1 MQLSVFLLNLTAA
14 IVLLLYSTRMVRT
27 GVERAFGA
35 ELRNV
40 FMLSRRST
48 VLNSMAGVLAAALLQ
63 SSTAVALLV
72 SGFTATG
79 VMGVTGSLA
88 VVLGAD
94 LGTAVAVQFLSLD
107 IAWLIPVLLVTGG
120 LMFLKGS
127 ARVVKQVGRVVMG
140 VAFILLSLR
149 MIGDATEPLRSSPY
163 LEPVVQHLSEDLLTA
178 FAGGAVLAFVFHSS
192 VAAILMLAAFCAQG
206 VLPLA
211 AGLPLVLGANVG
223 SGLIAVWLTRNLHG
237 KARRIT
243 LGNLAVRVLGGIAA
257 LVVLRHVAL
266 PLDLVAST
274 PARQLVSFHL
284 LFNAALLVVFL
295 PLVVPLAALT
305 RQLVPGDDDPAEGR
319 ARPVS
324 ALDRNVLTNPGLAL
338 ASATRELLRMSEQI
352 ELMLSPVME
361 LFVSTDAHAAARI
374 KEIEK
379 EVNEA
384 QTDIKLYLAEMN
396 QGQLSPD
403 QARRGMDLTGI
414 AISLERVGDVI
425 TKDLLRLTGEM
436 RKKKLTFSSDGWNE
450 LTRLHARVLAN
461 MQLSLNVLVSED
473 VDSARQLVEEKE
485 YVRALEEESHDAHL
499 ARLGQGTPQSIA
511 TSDIHLE
518 TVRALKEINSR
529 FITFAYP
536 ILKKSGLLL
545 DSRLADVKS

>member
-40 FMLSRRST
+40 FMVSRRST
-48 VLNSMAGVLAAALLQ
+48 VLNSFAGVLTAAALQ
-63 SSTAVALLV
+63 SSTAVVLLV
-72 SGFTATG
+72 SGFAATG

-94 LGTAVAVQFLSLD
+94 LGTAVAVQFLSLE
-107 IAWLIPVLLVTGG
+107 IAWLVPVLLVTGG
-120 LMFLKGS
+120 LLFLKGS

-140 VAFILLSLR
+140 VAFILLSLS

-163 LEPVVQHLSEDLLTA
+163 LQPFVQHLSEDLLTA
-178 FAGGAVLAFVFHSS
+178 FAGGAALAFVFHSS
-192 VAAILMLAAFCAQG
+192 VAAVLMLAAFCAQG
-206 VLPLA
+206 LLPLE
-211 AGLPLVLGANVG
+211 AGLPLVLGANAG
-223 SGLIAVWLTRNLHG
+223 SGLIALWLTRNLHA
-237 KARRIT
+237 KARRIAV
-243 LGNLAVRVLGGIAA
+243 GNLVVRVLGGIAA
-257 LVVLRHVAL
+257 LVLLRYVDL
-266 PLDLVAST
+266 PLEAVASS

-284 LFNAALLVVFL
+284 LFNAALLIVFL
-295 PLVVPLAALT
+295 PLVIPLTALT
-305 RQLVPGDDDPAEGR
+305 RHLVAATDDPAEGA
-319 ARPVS
+319 ARPAS
-324 ALDRNVLTNPGLAL
+324 ALDRSVLGNPGLAL

-361 LFVSTDAHAAARI
+361 LFVSTDPHAAARI

-379 EVNEA
+379 QVNEA
-384 QTDIKLYLAEMN
+384 QTDIKLYLAELN

-403 QARRGMDLTGI
+403 QARRSMDLTGI
-414 AISLERVGDVI
+414 AISLERVGDII

-436 RKKKLTFSSDGWNE
+436 RKKKLTFSKEGWTE

-473 VDSARQLVEEKE
+473 IESARQLVEEKE
-485 YVRALEEESHDAHL
+485 YVRTLEEESHDAHL
-499 ARLGQGTPQSIA
+499 ARLGQGSPQSIA

-545 DSRLADVKS
+545 DSRLADAKS

>member
-40 FMLSRRST
+40 FMVSRRST
-48 VLNSMAGVLAAALLQ
+48 VLNSFAGVLTAAALQ
-63 SSTAVALLV
+63 SSTAVVLLV
-72 SGFTATG
+72 SGFAATG

-94 LGTAVAVQFLSLD
+94 LGTAVAVQFLSLE

-120 LMFLKGS
+120 LLFLKGS

-140 VAFILLSLR
+140 VAFILLSLS
-149 MIGDATEPLRSSPY
+149 MIGDATEPLRTSPY
-163 LEPVVQHLSEDLLTA
+163 LQPFVQHLSKDLLTA
-178 FAGGAVLAFVFHSS
+178 FAGGAALAFAFHSS
-192 VAAILMLAAFCAQG
+192 VAAVLMLAAFCSQG
-206 VLPLA
+206 LLPLE
-211 AGLPLVLGANVG
+211 AGLPLVLGANAG
-223 SGLIAVWLTRNLHG
+223 SGLIAVWLTRNLHA
-237 KARRIT
+237 KARRIAV
-243 LGNLAVRVLGGIAA
+243 GNLVVRVLGAIAA
-257 LVVLRHVAL
+257 LVLLRHVDL
-266 PLDLVAST
+266 PLDAIAST

-284 LFNAALLVVFL
+284 LFNAALLFVFL

-305 RQLVPGDDDPAEGR
+305 RHLVAATDDPAQVA
-319 ARPVS
+319 ARPAS
-324 ALDRNVLTNPGLAL
+324 ALDRSVLGNPGLAL

-361 LFVSTDAHAAARI
+361 LFVSTDPDAAARI
-374 KEIEK
+374 KEIENQ
-379 EVNEA
+379 VNEA
-384 QTDIKLYLAEMN
+384 QTDIKLYLAELN

-403 QARRGMDLTGI
+403 QARRSMDLTGI
-414 AISLERVGDVI
+414 AISLERVGDII

-436 RKKKLTFSSDGWNE
+436 RKKKLTFSKEGWSE

-473 VDSARQLVEEKE
+473 IESARQLVEEKE
-485 YVRALEEESHDAHL
+485 YVRTLEEESHDAHL
-499 ARLGQGTPQSIA
+499 ARLGQGSPQSIA

-545 DSRLADVKS
+545 DSRLADAKS

>member
-1 MQLSVFLLNLTAA
+1 MHFTAFLLNLTAA

-40 FMLSRRST
+40 FMLSRRNT
-48 VLNSMAGVLAAALLQ
+48 VLNVLAGTLAAALLQ

-72 SGFTATG
+72 SGFAATG

-94 LGTAVAVQFLSLD
+94 LGTALAVQFLSLD
-107 IAWLIPVLLVTGG
+107 IAWLVPVFLVAGG
-120 LMFLKGS
+120 LLFLKGT
-127 ARVVKQVGRVVMG
+127 ARVVKQIGRVLMG

-149 MIGDATEPLRSSPY
+149 MIGEATEPLRSSPY
-163 LEPVVQHLSEDLLTA
+163 LAPVVQYLSEDLLMA
-178 FAGGAVLAFVFHSS
+178 FAGGAMLAFVFHSS

-206 VLPLA
+206 VLPLE

-223 SGLIAVWLTRNLHG
+223 SGLIAVWLTRNMHG
-237 KARRIT
+237 KARRIA
-243 LGNLAVRVLGGIAA
+243 LGNLVVRVSGGLAA
-257 LVVLRHVAL
+257 LVLLRHIVL
-266 PLDLVAST
+266 PLDAVAST
-274 PARQLVSFHL
+274 PARQLVSFHF
-284 LFNAALLVVFL
+284 LFNAALVVIFL
-295 PLVVPLAALT
+295 PLVVPLATLS
-305 RQLVPGDDDPAEGR
+305 RHLVPAADDLSEGR
-319 ARPVS
+319 PRPAS

-338 ASATRELLRMSEQI
+338 ASATRELLRTSEQI
-352 ELMLSPVME
+352 ELMLSPIME
-361 LFVSTDAHAAARI
+361 LFVTTDTNAAARI
-374 KEIEK
+374 KEVEH

-384 QTDIKLYLAEMN
+384 QTGIKLYLAEMN
-396 QGQLSPD
+396 QGQLTPD
-403 QARRGMDLTGI
+403 QAKRSMDLTGI
-414 AISLERVGDVI
+414 AINLERVGDII
-425 TKDLLRLTGEM
+425 TKDLLRLSAKM

-461 MQLSLNVLVSED
+461 LQLSLNVLVSED

-485 YVRALEEESHDAHL
+485 FMRTLEEQSHDAHL

-518 TVRALKEINSR
+518 TIRALKEINSR
-529 FITFAYP
+529 FITTAYP

-545 DSRLADVKS
+545 DSRLVGVES

>member
-48 VLNSMAGVLAAALLQ
+48 VLNSFAGVLAAAALQ
-63 SSTAVALLV
+63 SSTAVVLLV
-72 SGFTATG
+72 SGFAATG

-120 LMFLKGS
+120 LLFLKGS
-127 ARVVKQVGRVVMG
+127 ARVIKQMGRVVMG

-163 LEPVVQHLSEDLLTA
+163 LQPVVQHLSQDLLTA
-178 FAGGAVLAFVFHSS
+178 FAGGAALAFVFHSS

-206 VLPLA
+206 LLPLE
-211 AGLPLVLGANVG
+211 AGLPLVLGANAG
-223 SGLIAVWLTRNLHG
+223 SGLIAVWLTRNLHS
-237 KARRIT
+237 KARRIAV
-243 LGNLAVRVLGGIAA
+243 GNLVVRVFGGIAA
-257 LVVLRHVAL
+257 LALLRHVDL
-266 PLDLVAST
+266 PLDAVAST

-284 LFNAALLVVFL
+284 LFNAVLLIAFL
-295 PLVVPLAALT
+295 PLVVPLAALSRHLVAAEDDLAQGST
-305 RQLVPGDDDPAEGR
+305 RPA
-319 ARPVS
+319 S
-324 ALDRNVLTNPGLAL
+324 ALDRSVLTNPGLAL

-361 LFVSTDAHAAARI
+361 LFVSTDPQAAARI

-379 EVNEA
+379 QVNEA
-384 QTDIKLYLAEMN
+384 QTDIKLYLAELN

-403 QARRGMDLTGI
+403 QARRSMDLTGI
-414 AISLERVGDVI
+414 AISLERVGDII

-436 RKKKLTFSSDGWNE
+436 RKKKLTFSNAGWNE

-473 VDSARQLVEEKE
+473 VESARQLVEEKE
-485 YVRALEEESHDAHL
+485 YVRTLEEESHDAHL
-499 ARLGQGTPQSIA
+499 ARLGQGTSQSIA

-545 DSRLADVKS
+545 DSRLVDARL

>member
-243 LGNLAVRVLGGIAA
+243 LGNLLVRVLGGIAA

-414 AISLERVGDVI
+414 AISLERVGDII

-436 RKKKLTFSSDGWNE
+436 RKKKLTFSSEGWNE

>member
-48 VLNSMAGVLAAALLQ
+48 VLNSFAGVLAAALLQ

-72 SGFTATG
+72 SGFAATG

-107 IAWLIPVLLVTGG
+107 IAWLTPVLLVAGG
-120 LMFLKGS
+120 LLFLKGS
-127 ARVVKQVGRVVMG
+127 ARVVRQIGRVVMG

-163 LEPVVQHLSEDLLTA
+163 LQPVVQHLSEDLLTA
-178 FAGGAVLAFVFHSS
+178 FAGGAMLAFVFHSS

-206 VLPLA
+206 LLPLE

-223 SGLIAVWLTRNLHG
+223 SGLIAVWLTRNMHG
-237 KARRIT
+237 KARRIA
-243 LGNLAVRVLGGIAA
+243 LGNLVVRLLGGIAA
-257 LVVLRHVAL
+257 LVLLRHVAL
-266 PLDLVAST
+266 PLDVVAGT
-274 PARQLVSFHL
+274 PARQLVSFHF
-284 LFNAALLVVFL
+284 LFNAVLLVVFL

-305 RQLVPGDDDPAEGR
+305 RYLVPAADDPAEGR
-319 ARPVS
+319 VKPAS
-324 ALDRNVLTNPGLAL
+324 ALDRNVLTNPGMAL

-361 LFVSTDAHAAARI
+361 LFVSTNAHAAARI

-403 QARRGMDLTGI
+403 QARRSMDLTGI
-414 AISLERVGDVI
+414 AISLERVGDII

-436 RKKKLTFSSDGWNE
+436 RKKKLTFSSLGWNE

-485 YVRALEEESHDAHL
+485 YVRALKAESHDAHL
-499 ARLGQGTPQSIA
+499 ARLGQGTAQSIA

>member
-27 GVERAFGA
+27 GVERAFGS

-48 VLNSMAGVLAAALLQ
+48 VLNSFAGVMAAAMLQ
-63 SSTAVALLV
+63 SSTAVTLLV
-72 SGFTATG
+72 SGFAATG

-107 IAWLIPVLLVTGG
+107 IAWLIPVLLVVGG
-120 LMFLKGS
+120 LLFLKGT

-163 LEPVVQHLSEDLLTA
+163 LEPVVQHLSDDLLTA
-178 FAGGAVLAFVFHSS
+178 FAGGAALAFVFHSS

-206 VLPLA
+206 LLPLD

-223 SGLIAVWLTRNLHG
+223 SGLIAVWLTRNMHD
-237 KARRIT
+237 KARRIA
-243 LGNLAVRVLGGIAA
+243 LGNLVVRVSGGIAA
-257 LVVLRHVAL
+257 LVMLRHAAL

-274 PARQLVSFHL
+274 PARQLVSFHF

-305 RQLVPGDDDPAEGR
+305 RHLVPTDDDQAEVR
-319 ARPVS
+319 PRPVS
-324 ALDRNVLTNPGLAL
+324 ALDRNVLNNPGLAL

-361 LFVSTDAHAAARI
+361 LFVSTNAHAAARI

-403 QARRGMDLTGI
+403 QARRSMDLTGI
-414 AISLERVGDVI
+414 AISLERVGDII

-436 RKKKLTFSSDGWNE
+436 RKKKLTFSNEGWNE

-499 ARLGQGTPQSIA
+499 ARLGQGTAQSIA

>member
-14 IVLLLYSTRMVRT
+14 VVLLLYSTRMVRT

-40 FMLSRRST
+40 FMWSRRST
-48 VLNSMAGVLAAALLQ
+48 VLNSFAGILAAALLQ

-72 SGFTATG
+72 SGFAATG

-107 IAWLIPVLLVTGG
+107 IAWLMPVLLVAGG
-120 LMFLKGS
+120 LLFLKGS
-127 ARVVKQVGRVVMG
+127 ARVIKQIGRVVMG

-163 LEPVVQHLSEDLLTA
+163 LQPVVQHLSDDLLTA
-178 FAGGAVLAFVFHSS
+178 FAGGAALAFVFHSS

-206 VLPLA
+206 LLPLA

-223 SGLIAVWLTRNLHG
+223 SGLIAVWLTRNMHG
-237 KARRIT
+237 KARRIA
-243 LGNLAVRVLGGIAA
+243 LGNLVVRVSGGIAA
-257 LVVLRHVAL
+257 LVLLRHVAL
-266 PLDLVAST
+266 PLDVVAST
-274 PARQLVSFHL
+274 PARQLVGFHF

-305 RQLVPGDDDPAEGR
+305 RHLVPADDEQAEVQ

-324 ALDRNVLTNPGLAL
+324 ALDRNVLNNPGLAL

-352 ELMLSPVME
+352 ELMLSPIME
-361 LFVSTDAHAAARI
+361 LFVSTNAHAAQRI
-374 KEIEK
+374 KKIEK

-403 QARRGMDLTGI
+403 QARRSMDLTGF
-414 AISLERVGDVI
+414 AISLERVGDII

-436 RKKKLTFSSDGWNE
+436 RKKKLTFSNEGWNE

-499 ARLGQGTPQSIA
+499 ARLGQGTAQSIA

-545 DSRLADVKS
+545 DSRLADIKS

>member
-48 VLNSMAGVLAAALLQ
+48 VLNSFAGVLAAALLQ

-72 SGFTATG
+72 SGFAATG

-107 IAWLIPVLLVTGG
+107 IAWLTPVLLVAGG
-120 LMFLKGS
+120 LLFLKGS
-127 ARVVKQVGRVVMG
+127 ARAVRQIGRVVMG

-163 LEPVVQHLSEDLLTA
+163 LQPVVQHLSEDLLTA
-178 FAGGAVLAFVFHSS
+178 FAGGAMLAFVFHSS

-206 VLPLA
+206 LLPLE

-223 SGLIAVWLTRNLHG
+223 SGLIAVWLTRNMHG
-237 KARRIT
+237 KARRIA
-243 LGNLAVRVLGGIAA
+243 LGNLVVRVSGGIAA
-257 LVVLRHVAL
+257 LMLLRHVAL
-266 PLDLVAST
+266 PLDVVAST
-274 PARQLVSFHL
+274 PARQLVSFHF

-305 RQLVPGDDDPAEGR
+305 RHLVPADDDQAEVR

-324 ALDRNVLTNPGLAL
+324 ALDRNVLNNPGLAL

-361 LFVSTDAHAAARI
+361 LFVSTNAHAAARI
-374 KEIEK
+374 KEVEK

-403 QARRGMDLTGI
+403 QARRSMDLTGI
-414 AISLERVGDVI
+414 AISLERVGDII
-425 TKDLLRLTGEM
+425 TKDLLRLAGEM
-436 RKKKLTFSSDGWNE
+436 RKKKLTFSNEGWNE

-461 MQLSLNVLVSED
+461 MQLALNVLVSED

-499 ARLGQGTPQSIA
+499 ARLGRAPRKASPPATFTWKPCGHSRKSIPG
-511 TSDIHLE
+511 SLP
-518 TVRALKEINSR
+518 L
-529 FITFAYP
+529 P
-536 ILKKSGLLL
+536 IRS
-545 DSRLADVKS
+545 

>member
-1 MQLSVFLLNLTAA
+1 MHFTAFLLNLTAA

-40 FMLSRRST
+40 FMMTRRNT
-48 VLNSMAGVLAAALLQ
+48 VLNVLAGTLAAALLQ

-72 SGFTATG
+72 SGFAATG

-94 LGTAVAVQFLSLD
+94 LGTALAVQFLSLD
-107 IAWLIPVLLVTGG
+107 IAWLMPVFLVTGG
-120 LMFLKGS
+120 LLFLKGT
-127 ARVVKQVGRVVMG
+127 ARAVKQVGRVLIG
-140 VAFILLSLR
+140 IAFILLSLR
-149 MIGDATEPLRSSPY
+149 MIGEATEPLRSSPY
-163 LEPVVQHLSEDLLTA
+163 LAIVVKHLSEDLLMA
-178 FAGGAVLAFVFHSS
+178 FAGGALLAFVFHSS

-206 VLPLA
+206 LLPLE
-211 AGLPLVLGANVG
+211 AGLPLVLGANAG
-223 SGLIAVWLTRNLHG
+223 SGLIAVWLTRNMHD
-237 KARRIT
+237 KARRIAI
-243 LGNLAVRVLGGIAA
+243 GNFVVRASGGLAA
-257 LVVLRHVAL
+257 LILLRHVDL
-266 PLDLVAST
+266 PLDAVAST
-274 PARQLVSFHL
+274 PARQLVSFHF
-284 LFNAALLVVFL
+284 LFNAALVVIFL
-295 PLVVPLAALT
+295 PFVVPLAGLT
-305 RQLVPGDDDPAEGR
+305 RHLVPAVVDPADGR
-319 ARPVS
+319 PRPVS

-361 LFVSTDAHAAARI
+361 LFVTTNADAATRI
-374 KEIEK
+374 KEIEL

-384 QTDIKLYLAEMN
+384 QTGIKLYLAELN
-396 QGQLSPD
+396 QGQLTPD
-403 QARRGMDLTGI
+403 QAKQSMDLTGI
-414 AISLERVGDVI
+414 AISLERVGDII
-425 TKDLLRLTGEM
+425 TKDLLRLSGQM
-436 RKKKLTFSSDGWNE
+436 RKKKLTFSNDGWNE

-461 MQLSLNVLVSED
+461 LQLSLNVLVSED

-485 YVRALEEESHDAHL
+485 LMRALEEQSHDAHL
-499 ARLGQGTPQSIA
+499 ARLGQGSAQSIA

-518 TVRALKEINSR
+518 TIRALKEINSR

-545 DSRLADVKS
+545 DSRVADVES

>member
-14 IVLLLYSTRMVRT
+14 VVLLLYSTRMVRT

-40 FMLSRRST
+40 FMWSRRST
-48 VLNSMAGVLAAALLQ
+48 MLNSIAGILAAALLQ

-72 SGFTATG
+72 SGFAATG

-88 VVLGAD
+88 VLLGAD

-120 LMFLKGS
+120 LLFLKGT
-127 ARVVKQVGRVVMG
+127 ARVIKQVGRVVMG

-163 LEPVVQHLSEDLLTA
+163 LQPVVQHLSNDLLTA
-178 FAGGAVLAFVFHSS
+178 FAGGAALAFVFHSS
-192 VAAILMLAAFCAQG
+192 VAAILMMAAFCAQG
-206 VLPLA
+206 LLPLE

-223 SGLIAVWLTRNLHG
+223 SGLIAVWLTRNMHD
-237 KARRIT
+237 KARRIA
-243 LGNLAVRVLGGIAA
+243 LGNLVVRVSGGIAA
-257 LVVLRHVAL
+257 LVLLRHVAL
-266 PLDLVAST
+266 PLDVVANT
-274 PARQLVSFHL
+274 PARQLVSFHF
-284 LFNAALLVVFL
+284 LFNAALLAVFL
-295 PLVVPLAALT
+295 PFVTPLAALT
-305 RQLVPGDDDPAEGR
+305 RHLVPANDDLAGGR
-319 ARPVS
+319 AKPSS

-361 LFVSTDAHAAARI
+361 LFVSTNPDAAARI

-379 EVNEA
+379 QVNEA

-403 QARRGMDLTGI
+403 QARRSMDLTGI
-414 AISLERVGDVI
+414 AISLERVGDII

-436 RKKKLTFSSDGWNE
+436 RKKKLTFSNEGWNE

-485 YVRALEEESHDAHL
+485 YVRTLEEESHDAHL

>member
-79 VMGVTGSLA
+79 VMGVAGSLA

-243 LGNLAVRVLGGIAA
+243 LGNLLVRVLGGIAA

-414 AISLERVGDVI
+414 AISLERVGDII

>member
-48 VLNSMAGVLAAALLQ
+48 VLNSFAGVLAAALLQ

-72 SGFTATG
+72 SGFAATG

-107 IAWLIPVLLVTGG
+107 IAWLTPVLLVAGG
-120 LMFLKGS
+120 LLFLKGS
-127 ARVVKQVGRVVMG
+127 ARVVRQIGRVVMG

-163 LEPVVQHLSEDLLTA
+163 LQPVVQHLSEDLLTA
-178 FAGGAVLAFVFHSS
+178 FAGGAMLAFVFHSS

-206 VLPLA
+206 LLPLE

-223 SGLIAVWLTRNLHG
+223 SGLIAVWLTRNMHG
-237 KARRIT
+237 KARRIA
-243 LGNLAVRVLGGIAA
+243 LGNLVVRLLGGIAA
-257 LVVLRHVAL
+257 LVLLRHVAL
-266 PLDLVAST
+266 PLDVVAGT
-274 PARQLVSFHL
+274 PARQLVSFHF
-284 LFNAALLVVFL
+284 LFNAVLLVVFL

-305 RQLVPGDDDPAEGR
+305 RYLVPAADDPAEGR
-319 ARPVS
+319 VKPAS
-324 ALDRNVLTNPGLAL
+324 ALDRNVLTNPGMAL

-361 LFVSTDAHAAARI
+361 LFVSTNAHAAARI

-403 QARRGMDLTGI
+403 QARRSMDLTGI
-414 AISLERVGDVI
+414 AISLERVGDII

-436 RKKKLTFSSDGWNE
+436 GKKKLTFSSLGWNE

-485 YVRALEEESHDAHL
+485 YVRALKAESHDAHL
-499 ARLGQGTPQSIA
+499 ARLGQGTAQSIA

-518 TVRALKEINSR
+518 TMRALKEINSR

>member
-48 VLNSMAGVLAAALLQ
+48 ILNSFAGVLAAALLQ

-72 SGFTATG
+72 SGFAATG

-94 LGTAVAVQFLSLD
+94 LGTAVAVQFLTLD
-107 IAWLIPVLLVTGG
+107 IAWLTPVLLVAGG
-120 LMFLKGS
+120 LLFLKGS
-127 ARVVKQVGRVVMG
+127 ARVVRQIGRVVMG

-163 LEPVVQHLSEDLLTA
+163 LQPVVLHLSEDLLTA
-178 FAGGAVLAFVFHSS
+178 FAGGAMLAFVFHSS

-206 VLPLA
+206 LLPLE

-223 SGLIAVWLTRNLHG
+223 SGLIAVWLTRNMHG
-237 KARRIT
+237 KARRIA
-243 LGNLAVRVLGGIAA
+243 LGNLVVRLLGGIAA
-257 LVVLRHVAL
+257 LVLLRHVAL
-266 PLDLVAST
+266 PLDVVAGT
-274 PARQLVSFHL
+274 PARQLVSFHF
-284 LFNAALLVVFL
+284 LFNAVLLVVFL

-305 RQLVPGDDDPAEGR
+305 RYLVPATDDPAEGR
-319 ARPVS
+319 VKPAS
-324 ALDRNVLTNPGLAL
+324 ALDRNVLTNPGMAL

-361 LFVSTDAHAAARI
+361 LFVSTNAHAAARI

-379 EVNEA
+379 E
-384 QTDIKLYLAEMN
+384 
-396 QGQLSPD
+396 
-403 QARRGMDLTGI
+403 
-414 AISLERVGDVI
+414 
-425 TKDLLRLTGEM
+425 
-436 RKKKLTFSSDGWNE
+436 
-450 LTRLHARVLAN
+450 
-461 MQLSLNVLVSED
+461 
-473 VDSARQLVEEKE
+473 
-485 YVRALEEESHDAHL
+485 RALEI
-499 ARLGQGTPQSIA
+499 R
-511 TSDIHLE
+511 
-518 TVRALKEINSR
+518 R
-529 FITFAYP
+529 
-536 ILKKSGLLL
+536 SGLRVCHHQGPAASHRRNAQKET
-545 DSRLADVKS
+545 DVFKRRLERTDPAACPRAGQHAIVAECAGVGRRGLRPPTG

>member
-48 VLNSMAGVLAAALLQ
+48 VLNSFAGVLAAALLQ

-72 SGFTATG
+72 SGFAATG

-107 IAWLIPVLLVTGG
+107 IAWLTPGLLVAGG
-120 LMFLKGS
+120 LLFLKGS
-127 ARVVKQVGRVVMG
+127 ARAVRQIGRVVMG

-163 LEPVVQHLSEDLLTA
+163 LQPVVQHLSEDLLTA
-178 FAGGAVLAFVFHSS
+178 FAGGAMLAFVFHSS

-206 VLPLA
+206 LLPLE

-223 SGLIAVWLTRNLHG
+223 SGLIAVWLTRNMHG
-237 KARRIT
+237 KARRIA
-243 LGNLAVRVLGGIAA
+243 LGNLVVRVSGGIAA
-257 LVVLRHVAL
+257 LMFLRHVAL
-266 PLDLVAST
+266 PLDVVAST
-274 PARQLVSFHL
+274 PARQLVSFHF

-305 RQLVPGDDDPAEGR
+305 RHLVPADDDQAEVR

-324 ALDRNVLTNPGLAL
+324 ALDRNVLNNPGLAL

-352 ELMLSPVME
+352 ELMLSPIME
-361 LFVSTDAHAAARI
+361 LFVSTNAHAAARI
-374 KEIEK
+374 KEVEK

-403 QARRGMDLTGI
+403 QARRSMDLTGI
-414 AISLERVGDVI
+414 AISLERVGDII
-425 TKDLLRLTGEM
+425 TKDLLRLAGEM
-436 RKKKLTFSSDGWNE
+436 RKKKLTFSNEGWNE

-461 MQLSLNVLVSED
+461 MQLALNVLVSED

-499 ARLGQGTPQSIA
+499 ARLGQGTAQSIA

-545 DSRLADVKS
+545 DSRLADAKS

>member
-27 GVERAFGA
+27 GVERAFGT

-40 FMLSRRST
+40 FMVSRRST
-48 VLNSMAGVLAAALLQ
+48 VLNSFAGVMAAAMLQ
-63 SSTAVALLV
+63 SSTAVTLLV
-72 SGFTATG
+72 SGFAATG

-107 IAWLIPVLLVTGG
+107 IAWLIPVLLVVGG
-120 LMFLKGS
+120 LLFLKGT

-140 VAFILLSLR
+140 IAFILLSLR

-163 LEPVVQHLSEDLLTA
+163 LQPVVQHLSEDLLTA

-192 VAAILMLAAFCAQG
+192 VAAILMLAAFCEQG
-206 VLPLA
+206 LLPLE

-223 SGLIAVWLTRNLHG
+223 SGLIAVWLTRNMHG
-237 KARRIT
+237 KARRIA
-243 LGNLAVRVLGGIAA
+243 LGNLVVRLLGGIAA
-257 LVVLRHVAL
+257 LVLLRHVAL
-266 PLDLVAST
+266 PLDVVAGT
-274 PARQLVSFHL
+274 PARQLVSFHF
-284 LFNAALLVVFL
+284 LFNAVLLVVFL

-305 RQLVPGDDDPAEGR
+305 RYLVPATDDPAEGR
-319 ARPVS
+319 VKPAS
-324 ALDRNVLTNPGLAL
+324 ALDRNVLTNPGMAL

-361 LFVSTDAHAAARI
+361 LFVSTNAHAAARI

-403 QARRGMDLTGI
+403 QARRSMDLTGI
-414 AISLERVGDVI
+414 AISLERVGDII

-436 RKKKLTFSSDGWNE
+436 RKKKLTFSSEGWNE

-485 YVRALEEESHDAHL
+485 YVRALEAESHDAHL
-499 ARLGQGTPQSIA
+499 ARLGQGTAQSIA

>member
-48 VLNSMAGVLAAALLQ
+48 VLNSFAGILTAALLQ

-72 SGFTATG
+72 SGFAATG

-107 IAWLIPVLLVTGG
+107 IAWLMPVLLVAGG
-120 LMFLKGS
+120 LLFLKGT
-127 ARVVKQVGRVVMG
+127 ARVVKQIGRVVMG

-149 MIGDATEPLRSSPY
+149 MIGDATEPLRASPY
-163 LEPVVQHLSEDLLTA
+163 LQPVVQHLSEDLLTA
-178 FAGGAVLAFVFHSS
+178 FAGGAMLAFVFHSS

-206 VLPLA
+206 LLPLE

-237 KARRIT
+237 KARRIA
-243 LGNLAVRVLGGIAA
+243 LGNLVVRLMGGLAA
-257 LVVLRHVAL
+257 LVLLRHVSL
-266 PLDLVAST
+266 PLDAVAST
-274 PARQLVSFHL
+274 AARQLVSFHF

-295 PLVVPLAALT
+295 PLVVPLAAMT
-305 RQLVPGDDDPAEGR
+305 RYLVPGNDDPAAGA
-319 ARPVS
+319 ARPAS

-379 EVNEA
+379 QVNEA

-396 QGQLSPD
+396 QGKLSPD
-403 QARRGMDLTGI
+403 QARRSMDLTGI
-414 AISLERVGDVI
+414 AISLERVGDII

-436 RKKKLTFSSDGWNE
+436 RKKKLTFSNEGWNE

-473 VDSARQLVEEKE
+473 VESARQLVEEKE

-499 ARLGQGTPQSIA
+499 ARLGQGTAQSIA

>member
-1 MQLSVFLLNLTAA
+1 MQLSVFLLNLAAA

-40 FMLSRRST
+40 FMASRRST
-48 VLNSMAGVLAAALLQ
+48 VLNALAGVLAASVLQ

-72 SGFTATG
+72 SGFAATG

-94 LGTAVAVQFLSLD
+94 LGTALSVQFLSLD
-107 IAWLIPVLLVTGG
+107 IAWLVPVLLVTGG
-120 LMFLKGS
+120 LLFLKGS
-127 ARVVKQVGRVVMG
+127 ARAVRQVGRVVLG
-140 VAFILLSLR
+140 IAFILLSLR
-149 MIGDATEPLRSSPY
+149 MIADATGPLRASPY
-163 LEPVVQHLSEDLLTA
+163 LEAVVQYLSNDPVTA
-178 FAGGAVLAFVFHSS
+178 IAGGALLAFMFHSS
-192 VAAILMLAAFCAQG
+192 VAAILMLATFCAQG
-206 VLPLA
+206 VLPLE

-243 LGNLAVRVLGGIAA
+243 LGNLGVRVVGA
-257 LVVLRHVAL
+257 VLTLILLRYVTL
-266 PLDLVAST
+266 PLDAVAAT
-274 PARQLVSFHL
+274 AARQLVIFHL
-284 LFNAALLVVFL
+284 LFNAALVVVFL

-305 RQLVPGDDDPAEGR
+305 RRLVVADEVAQGR
-319 ARPVS
+319 ARPSS
-324 ALDRNVLTNPGLAL
+324 ALDRNVLTSPGLAL

-352 ELMLSPVME
+352 ELMLSPVMD
-361 LFVSTDAHAAARI
+361 LFVTADASAAAHI
-374 KEIEK
+374 HEIEK
-379 EVNEA
+379 DVNEA
-384 QTDIKLYLAEMN
+384 HTDIKLYLAELN

-403 QARRGMDLTGI
+403 QARRSMELTGI
-414 AISLERVGDVI
+414 AISLERVGDIV
-425 TKDLLRLTGEM
+425 TKDLLRLSGEM
-436 RKKKLTFSSDGWNE
+436 RKKKLAFSNDGWNE

-485 YVRALEEESHDAHL
+485 FMRSLEEQSHDAHL
-499 ARLGQGTPQSIA
+499 ARLGQGTAQSIA

-518 TVRALKEINSR
+518 TLRALKEINSR
-529 FITFAYP
+529 FVTFAYP

-545 DSRLADVKS
+545 DSRLADVKP

>member
-1 MQLSVFLLNLTAA
+1 MQLSAFLLNLTAA
-14 IVLLLYSTRMVRT
+14 VVLLLYSTRMVRT

-40 FMLSRRST
+40 FMASRRST
-48 VLNSMAGVLAAALLQ
+48 VLNAMAGALTAALLQ

-72 SGFTATG
+72 SGFAATG
-79 VMGVTGSLA
+79 IMGVTGSLA
-88 VVLGAD
+88 VMLGAD
-94 LGTAVAVQFLSLD
+94 LGTALSVQFLSLD
-107 IAWLIPVLLVTGG
+107 IAWLVPVLLVTGG
-120 LMFLKGS
+120 LLFLKGT
-127 ARVVKQVGRVVMG
+127 ARVVKQVGRVVLG

-149 MIGDATEPLRSSPY
+149 MIGEATEPLRASPY
-163 LEPVVQHLSEDLLTA
+163 LAPVVQHLSEDLLTA

-192 VAAILMLAAFCAQG
+192 VAAILMMAAFCAQG
-206 VLPLA
+206 VLPLS

-223 SGLIAVWLTRNLHG
+223 SGLIAVWLTRNMHD
-237 KARRIT
+237 KARRIA
-243 LGNLAVRVLGGIAA
+243 LGNLAVRVLGGLAA
-257 LVVLRHVAL
+257 LVLLRHVAL
-266 PLDLVAST
+266 PLDAVAST
-274 PARQLVSFHL
+274 PARQLVSFHF

-295 PLVVPLAALT
+295 PLVIPLAALT
-305 RQLVPGDDDPAEGR
+305 RHLVPAGDDLADSMIKPA
-319 ARPVS
+319 S
-324 ALDRNVLTNPGLAL
+324 ALDRNVLTSPGQAL

-361 LFVSTDAHAAARI
+361 LFVTNDANAAARI
-374 KEIEK
+374 HEIERQ
-379 EVNEA
+379 VNEA
-384 QTDIKLYLAEMN
+384 QTGIKLYLAEMN
-396 QGQLSPD
+396 QGKLTPE
-403 QARRGMDLTGI
+403 QAKRSMDLTGI
-414 AISLERVGDVI
+414 AISLERVGDII
-425 TKDLLRLTGEM
+425 TKDLLRLSGEM

-485 YVRALEEESHDAHL
+485 YVRALEDQTHDAHL

-545 DSRLADVKS
+545 DSRLADVES

>member
-48 VLNSMAGVLAAALLQ
+48 ILNSFAGVLAAALLQ

-72 SGFTATG
+72 SGFAATG

-107 IAWLIPVLLVTGG
+107 IAWLTPVLLVAGG
-120 LMFLKGS
+120 LLFLKGS
-127 ARVVKQVGRVVMG
+127 ARVVRQIGRVVMG

-163 LEPVVQHLSEDLLTA
+163 LQPVVQHLSEDLLTA
-178 FAGGAVLAFVFHSS
+178 FAGGAMLAFVFHSS

-206 VLPLA
+206 LLPLE

-223 SGLIAVWLTRNLHG
+223 SGLIAVWLTRNMHG
-237 KARRIT
+237 KARRIA
-243 LGNLAVRVLGGIAA
+243 LGNLVVRLLGGIAA
-257 LVVLRHVAL
+257 LVLLRHVAL
-266 PLDLVAST
+266 PLDVVAGT
-274 PARQLVSFHL
+274 PARQLVSFHF
-284 LFNAALLVVFL
+284 LFNAVLLVVFL

-305 RQLVPGDDDPAEGR
+305 RYLVPAADDPAEGR
-319 ARPVS
+319 VKPAS
-324 ALDRNVLTNPGLAL
+324 ALDRNVLTNPGMAL

-361 LFVSTDAHAAARI
+361 LFVSTNAHAAARI

-403 QARRGMDLTGI
+403 QARRSMDLTGI
-414 AISLERVGDVI
+414 AISLERVGDII

-436 RKKKLTFSSDGWNE
+436 RKKKLTFSNEGWNE

-499 ARLGQGTPQSIA
+499 ARLGQGTAQSIA

>member
-1 MQLSVFLLNLTAA
+1 MQLSAFLLNLAAA

-40 FMLSRRST
+40 FMASRRST
-48 VLNSMAGVLAAALLQ
+48 VLNALAGVLAAAVLQ

-94 LGTAVAVQFLSLD
+94 LGTALSVQFLSLD
-107 IAWLIPVLLVTGG
+107 IAWLVPVLLVTGG
-120 LMFLKGS
+120 LLFLKGS
-127 ARVVKQVGRVVMG
+127 ARAVRQVGRVVLG

-149 MIGDATEPLRSSPY
+149 MIADATGPLRASPY
-163 LEPVVQHLSEDLLTA
+163 LEAVVQHLSNDLVTA
-178 FAGGAVLAFVFHSS
+178 FVGGALLAFVFHSS
-192 VAAILMLAAFCAQG
+192 VAAILMLATFCAQG
-206 VLPLA
+206 VLPLE

-243 LGNLAVRVLGGIAA
+243 LGNLGVRVVGA
-257 LVVLRHVAL
+257 VTVLILLRYVTL
-266 PLDLVAST
+266 PLDAVAAT
-274 PARQLVSFHL
+274 TARQLVSFHL
-284 LFNAALLVVFL
+284 LFNAALVIVFL
-295 PLVVPLAALT
+295 PLVVPLAAMT
-305 RQLVPGDDDPAEGR
+305 RVLVPVVDKLPQGRVKPA
-319 ARPVS
+319 S
-324 ALDRNVLTNPGLAL
+324 ALDRNVLTSPGLAL
-338 ASATRELLRMSEQI
+338 ASATRELLRMSEQVD
-352 ELMLSPVME
+352 LMLSPVMD
-361 LFVSTDAHAAARI
+361 LFVSTDANAAARI
-374 KEIEK
+374 HEIE
-379 EVNEA
+379 EQVNEA
-384 QTDIKLYLAEMN
+384 HTGIKLYLAELN
-396 QGQLSPD
+396 QGQLSPE
-403 QARRGMDLTGI
+403 QARRSMELTGI
-414 AISLERVGDVI
+414 AISLERVGDII
-425 TKDLLRLTGEM
+425 TKDLLRLSGEM
-436 RKKKLTFSSDGWNE
+436 RKKKLTFSKEGWNE

-473 VDSARQLVEEKE
+473 VDSARQLVAEKE
-485 YVRALEEESHDAHL
+485 FMRTLEEQSHDAHL
-499 ARLGQGTPQSIA
+499 ARLGQGTTQSIA

-518 TVRALKEINSR
+518 TLRALKEINSR

-545 DSRLADVKS
+545 DSRLAEVKS